1 MNAPGHESGNA
12 LATSGRVIPWLQDDL
27 AKDVWGLWAV
37 TFRDCVI
44 LDDANRVVSIYNL
57 TVHDL
62 ALPSNQAEL
71 KALLI
76 AAAGG

>member
-1 MNAPGHESGNA
+1 MNAAGHESGNA
-12 LATSGRVIPWLQDDL
+12 QTCNGRTIPWLQDD
-27 AKDVWGLWAV
+27 AAHDVWGLWAV

-44 LDDANRVVSIYNL
+44 LDDQNRVTAIYNL

-62 ALPSNQAEL
+62 ALPSHFAEL

>member
-1 MNAPGHESGNA
+1 M
-12 LATSGRVIPWLQDDL
+12 IPWLQDDFVH
-27 AKDVWGLWAV
+27 DVWGLWAV

-44 LDDANRVVSIYNL
+44 LDPAGKVYAVYNL

-62 ALPSNQAEL
+62 ALTANYNEL
-71 KALLI
+71 RALLI